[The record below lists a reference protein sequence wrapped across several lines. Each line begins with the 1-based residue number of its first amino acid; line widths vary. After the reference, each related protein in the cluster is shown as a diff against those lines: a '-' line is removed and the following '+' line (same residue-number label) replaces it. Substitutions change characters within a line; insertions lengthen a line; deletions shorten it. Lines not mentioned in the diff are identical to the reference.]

1 MGKTSDALYPHPFSR
16 AYWRQALYD
25 FHQVRNLVFTALMV
39 ALCIILSRF
48 SITLQP
54 GLKLSWG
61 FLARSLCALV
71 TGPVTAVV
79 FGIVEDTLSF
89 ILTTPDAPYFPGYM
103 LTTVLG
109 NLIYA
114 FCFYRARLT
123 ICRIAVAKTLTNVL
137 NVFLGSLWSAILYG
151 KGYILTMSSS
161 ALKNTV
167 LLPVQALLLVFLF
180 SALLPIFHRA
190 GLVPDQGDRQM
201 PIV

>member
-1 MGKTSDALYPHPFSR
+1 MRKTSDALYPHPFSR
-16 AYWRQALYD
+16 AYWRQALHD
-25 FHQVRNLVFTALMV
+25 FHQLRNLVFTALMV

-48 SITLQP
+48 SIPLQP
-54 GLKLSWG
+54 GLKLTWG

-79 FGIVEDTLSF
+79 FGVVEDTLSF
-89 ILTTPDAPYFPGYM
+89 ILTSEGPYFPGYM

-167 LLPVQALLLVFLF
+167 MLPVQVMLLVFLF
-180 SALLPIFHRA
+180 SALLPILHRA

-201 PIV
+201 PII